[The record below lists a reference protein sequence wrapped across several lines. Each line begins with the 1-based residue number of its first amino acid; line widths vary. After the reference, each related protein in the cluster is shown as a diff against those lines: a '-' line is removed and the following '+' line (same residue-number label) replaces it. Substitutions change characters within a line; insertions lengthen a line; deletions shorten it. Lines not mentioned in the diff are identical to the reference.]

1 MLFSFRQNISAFC
14 LQNSDSIGG
23 FPIRP
28 AWDAYGLTSTDATF
42 SHHILGD
49 YPRNCPIN
57 IIKERDIAIGYA
69 PFLIYNGQT
78 LRHYYFWRKIPI
90 PYMSIL
96 LRQ

>member
-1 MLFSFRQNISAFC
+1 M
-14 LQNSDSIGG
+14 
-23 FPIRP
+23 
-28 AWDAYGLTSTDATF
+28 
-42 SHHILGD
+42 
-49 YPRNCPIN
+49 N

-90 PYMSIL
+90 PYMSLL